1 MGMCV
6 LYGSYMGV
14 APSPLLICYV
24 FFSIGSSFFF
34 DSYQIFIIKKIPPLL
49 IYPYIDTPLLSHP
62 HIPQEYQ
69 LADIP
74 IPSSN
79 YLKNMGGERGGYWG
93 WRGVT
98 YYLLFITVWFP
109 LSFYLTIIPKA
120 NKIANN
126 KITQQL
132 STTIILSTTIKANN
146 KINYHSSKAN
156 NNKINNSTKANN
168 KIAQGQ

>member
-1 MGMCV
+1 MCV

-24 FFSIGSSFFF
+24 FFSIGSSSFF

-79 YLKNMGGERGGYWG
+79 YLKNMGGERGGVLRMAG
-93 WRGVT
+93 GH
-98 YYLLFITVWFP
+98 LLFIIYY
-109 LSFYLTIIPKA
+109 SMI
-120 NKIANN
+120 
-126 KITQQL
+126 
-132 STTIILSTTIKANN
+132 STIILPNN
-146 KINYHSSKAN
+146 QMPPKAN
-156 NNKINNSTKANN
+156 NNKIANT
-168 KIAQGQ
+168 KIAQHYQGQSRPIIK